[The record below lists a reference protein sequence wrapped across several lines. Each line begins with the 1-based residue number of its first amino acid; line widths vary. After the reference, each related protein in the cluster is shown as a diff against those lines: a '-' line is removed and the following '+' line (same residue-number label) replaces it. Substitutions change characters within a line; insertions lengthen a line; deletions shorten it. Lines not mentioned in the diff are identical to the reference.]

1 MYVSSTLSNQI
12 QLFFLVKAPVSYR
25 LGNQRRLKYA
35 PPPDLT
41 SNNAKPYPNPALP
54 SFLPTQN
61 VSAAPT
67 ILNPYES
74 EGLVQGNNTNVQ
86 QIGSLPEQL
95 PTSEQLSRNSSLHN
109 SFRSSPVTTG
119 TPYNTSVTSANQNSF
134 FEGSSVPAQFPPS
147 SSRPIPA
154 RVLEP
159 ATPQNTPANVSFPG
173 FAPCANRD
181 LPLTS
186 NFDKE
191 IAALKNPNLNS
202 PPEFSK
208 GGLLGTTTES
218 SYKPTLTSGETEATF
233 TPISAAKVTEKLEHL
248 LAEQQGNS
256 SCAATT
262 GTPAEVDEIA
272 TSVTTEVSAKSFESQ
287 SNAPEAISAIIDQSR
302 EAKLS
307 DVQGKAA
314 QPGSDTWSDVF
325 LGQEPAAQ
333 SVICPEIHTTDNSP
347 IVTDL
352 QTAKSNVHPPQQHY
366 QVQSISVPSST
377 FYTDK
382 PAEQK
387 SSLNYVSPVQL
398 PQKVLE
404 LPSSADFYNL
414 SKPTEQSGSVFFES
428 AKPNWASSLPSQE
441 RNTNSPFGPP
451 INTINN
457 LPQAQENFAF
467 SSKAIDSSA
476 PHVPFWQADQSQ
488 ALNITSSQPAY
499 TAPNQ
504 SEYTAPVQQSAPV
517 FYNPAQF
524 ANELPRQSTL
534 SHTYDQRFSQQQ
546 SYQNPPFY
554 GSSSGQQPYAIPENN
569 TIYPSPAVSIATSV
583 PEPTGSATL
592 SPVQMSVNSPTNRT
606 TPDTV
611 PPSFQNWVRVLCA
624 FYSFIKLGKNIRKN
638 FVIERKVLMINYIFI
653 QLTHIYF
660 SYYLP

>member
-1 MYVSSTLSNQI
+1 M
-12 QLFFLVKAPVSYR
+12 
-25 LGNQRRLKYA
+25 
-35 PPPDLT
+35 
-41 SNNAKPYPNPALP
+41 
-54 SFLPTQN
+54 
-61 VSAAPT
+61 
-67 ILNPYES
+67 NPYES
-74 EGLVQGNNTNVQ
+74 EGLVQGSNSNVQ

-95 PTSEQLSRNSSLHN
+95 PTTSEQLSRNSSLHN

-119 TPYNTSVTSANQNSF
+119 TSYNTSVTSTNQNPF
-134 FEGSSVPAQFPPS
+134 FESSSASAQFPPS

-173 FAPCANRD
+173 FAPYVNRD

-202 PPEFSK
+202 PPEFSRD
-208 GGLLGTTTES
+208 GLLGTTTES
-218 SYKPTLTSGETEATF
+218 PYKSPLITGETEATF

-256 SCAATT
+256 SCAAIP
-262 GTPAEVDEIA
+262 GTSSEVDEITSSVA
-272 TSVTTEVSAKSFESQ
+272 TELAKSFESQ
-287 SNAPEAISAIIDQSR
+287 GNAPKAANAIIDQSH
-302 EAKLS
+302 ETKLS

-333 SVICPEIHTTDNSP
+333 SVICPEIHADNSP

-366 QVQSISVPSST
+366 QVQSISAPSST

-398 PQKVLE
+398 PQKVT
-404 LPSSADFYNL
+404 SSADFFNL
-414 SKPTEQSGSVFFES
+414 SQPTEHSGSVFFES
-428 AKPNWASSLPSQE
+428 AKPNWVSSFPSQE

-451 INTINN
+451 ANTINN
-457 LPQAQENFAF
+457 PPQTQESFAF

-476 PHVPFWQADQSQ
+476 SHVPFWNADQSSQ
-488 ALNITSSQPAY
+488 SQVLNITSSQPAY

-504 SEYTAPVQQSAPV
+504 SEYTAPIIQQSAPV

-524 ANELPRQSTL
+524 ANELPKQPIL
-534 SHTYDQRFSQQQ
+534 PHTYDQRSPQQQ

-554 GSSSGQQPYAIPENN
+554 GSSSGHQNPPFYGNSSGQQPYAIPENN
-569 TIYPSPAVSIATSV
+569 TVYPSPAVSIATSV
-583 PEPTGSATL
+583 PEPTGLATL

-611 PPSFQNWVRVLCA
+611 PPSFQNWVKIFRA
-624 FYSFIKLGKNIRKN
+624 FHAFDSFIKLGKKYANKI
-638 FVIERKVLMINYIFI
+638 L
-653 QLTHIYF
+653 
-660 SYYLP
+660 

>member
-1 MYVSSTLSNQI
+1 MFQVHYLIRNNYS
-12 QLFFLVKAPVSYR
+12 LVKAPVSYR

-41 SNNAKPYPNPALP
+41 SNNAKPYPNPVLQ

-61 VSAAPT
+61 VSTAPT
-67 ILNPYES
+67 ILNPFEL
-74 EGLVQGNNTNVQ
+74 EGLGQGNNSNVQ

-119 TPYNTSVTSANQNSF
+119 TSYNTSVTNQNSF
-134 FEGSSVPAQFPPS
+134 LESSSVSAQFPPS
-147 SSRPIPA
+147 SSRPIPG
-154 RVLEP
+154 RILEP
-159 ATPQNTPANVSFPG
+159 ATPQNTPANVSFPD
-173 FAPCANRD
+173 FAPCVNRD

-208 GGLLGTTTES
+208 GGLLGTTSESS

-256 SCAATT
+256 SCAATS
-262 GTPAEVDEIA
+262 GTPSEVDEITSSVA
-272 TSVTTEVSAKSFESQ
+272 TELVKSFESQ
-287 SNAPEAISAIIDQSR
+287 SNAPKAINAIIDQSH

-333 SVICPEIHTTDNSP
+333 SVICPEIHITDNSP

-352 QTAKSNVHPPQQHY
+352 QTTKSNVHPPQHY

-398 PQKVLE
+398 PQKVS
-404 LPSSADFYNL
+404 SSADFYNL
-414 SKPTEQSGSVFFES
+414 PKPTEPSGSVFFES
-428 AKPNWASSLPSQE
+428 AKPNWVASFPSQE

-457 LPQAQENFAF
+457 LPQAQESFAF
-467 SSKAIDSSA
+467 SSKATESSA
-476 PHVPFWQADQSQ
+476 SHVPFWNADQSSQ
-488 ALNITSSQPAY
+488 SQVLNITSSQPAY
-499 TAPNQ
+499 TTPNQ
-504 SEYTAPVQQSAPV
+504 SEYTVPIQQSAPV
-517 FYNPAQF
+517 FYNPTQF
-524 ANELPRQSTL
+524 ANELSRQPTL
-534 SHTYDQRFSQQQ
+534 SHTYDQRSPQQQ
-546 SYQNPPFY
+546 LYQNPPFY
-554 GSSSGQQPYAIPENN
+554 GNSSGQQPYAIPENN

-611 PPSFQNWVRVLCA
+611 PASFQNWVRILCA
-624 FYSFIKLGKNIRKN
+624 FCAFDSFIKLGTNIR
-638 FVIERKVLMINYIFI
+638 
-653 QLTHIYF
+653 
-660 SYYLP
+660 